1 VALIDD
7 IAGDFRWPRDV
18 AWHGQPP
25 LPLAAAMAHAG
36 VPAVSVAVI
45 TGGEVSETAAW
56 GVACAGESPAATA
69 GTLFQAA
76 SISKPVAAAC
86 ALRLVADGAF
96 GLDEP
101 VDERLRS
108 WQVPANGTWRPRLTV
123 RQLLSHTAG
132 LTASA
137 FPGYPPGAAIP
148 SLTDVLAGR
157 GNTLP
162 VRVSSLPGAQFS
174 YSGGGYCVL
183 QQLLTDVTGL
193 PFPELA
199 TELVLGPAGMLD
211 SAYAQPL
218 PAGRQGIA
226 AAGHRNGPAPVA
238 GRWHVYPEMAA
249 AGLWSTPAD
258 LARFAIA
265 IQRSLAA
272 GASDGAGPSAGAGGG
287 SDAGGAL
294 LPAELAALMI
304 EPAAP
309 NVRCGLGLFSEGSG
323 GSLRFGHTGGNEGF
337 TCEMAGY
344 AGAGI
349 GAVVMTNADAGL
361 PLVKGVLAAI
371 ARAGDWPGYPEGTA
385 RPPTAGTAA
394 DPAGAAVAAGLDESR
409 AGIALAGDYELGE
422 TLIRVREQDGL
433 LTLQAGQQPPV
444 ELVPSGA
451 GRWAA
456 LELNLE
462 VRLGDGGAGES
473 RPELVLRQD
482 APFTTEAMAIRRVGQ
497 AG

>member
-1 VALIDD
+1 
-7 IAGDFRWPRDV
+7 
-18 AWHGQPP
+18 
-25 LPLAAAMAHAG
+25 
-36 VPAVSVAVI
+36 
-45 TGGEVSETAAW
+45 
-56 GVACAGESPAATA
+56 
-69 GTLFQAA
+69 
-76 SISKPVAAAC
+76 
-86 ALRLVADGAF
+86 
-96 GLDEP
+96 
-101 VDERLRS
+101 
-108 WQVPANGTWRPRLTV
+108 
-123 RQLLSHTAG
+123 
-132 LTASA
+132 
-137 FPGYPPGAAIP
+137 
-148 SLTDVLAGR
+148 
-157 GNTLP
+157 
-162 VRVSSLPGAQFS
+162 
-174 YSGGGYCVL
+174 VL

-199 TELVLGPAGMLD
+199 RELVLGPAGMLD

-218 PAGRQGIA
+218 PAGRQRLA

-258 LARFAIA
+258 LARFAVA

-272 GASDGAGPSAGAGGG
+272 GGVGASDGAGASAGAGGG
-287 SDAGGAL
+287 ANAGGAL

-337 TCEMAGY
+337 VCEMTGY

-349 GAVVMTNADAGL
+349 GAVVMTNADAGV

-371 ARAGDWPGYPEGTA
+371 ARASDWPGYP
-385 RPPTAGTAA
+385 AGTAA
-394 DPAGAAVAAGLDESR
+394 VSAGAAVEESG

-462 VRLGDGGAGES
+462 VRLGGDGAGGS
-473 RPELVLRQD
+473 GPELVLRQD
-482 APFTTEAMAIRRVGQ
+482 APFTTEAMAIRRAGQ